1 MNFIEY
7 SNDIDNIYKNT
18 EECNPNKKRKML
30 LVFDDMIADMF
41 SNKKVNLLLTE
52 LFIKGRKLKISLVFV
67 TQCYF
72 AAPKNI
78 RLNSTHYFIMK
89 IENKRQLQQIAFNHS
104 SDIDFKN
111 FMDLC
116 KKCSVKGILL

>member
-30 LVFDDMIADMF
+30 LVFDDMIVDMF
-41 SNKKVNLLLTE
+41 SNKKLNLLLTE

-72 AAPKNI
+72 AVPKNI
-78 RLNSTHYFIMK
+78 RLNSMHYFIMK

-111 FMDLC
+111 FMSLC
-116 KKCSVKGILL
+116 KKCSAKRILL

>member
-30 LVFDDMIADMF
+30 LVFDDMIVDMF

-52 LFIKGRKLKISLVFV
+52 LFIKSRKLKISLVFV

>member
-30 LVFDDMIADMF
+30 LVFDDMIVDMF

-72 AAPKNI
+72 AVPKNI

-116 KKCSVKGILL
+116 KKCFVKGILL

>member
-30 LVFDDMIADMF
+30 LVFDDMIVDMF

-72 AAPKNI
+72 AVPKNI

>member
-30 LVFDDMIADMF
+30 FVFDDMIVDMF
-41 SNKKVNLLLTE
+41 SNKKLNLLLTE

-72 AAPKNI
+72 AVPKNI

-116 KKCSVKGILL
+116 KKCSAKRILL